1 MSYKKK
7 TYKNLPLF
15 PVHNMYSPTIFP
27 SEYDT
32 PKLRDLELH
41 VIPPLCYDFSFFVTG
56 STAGFLRLL
65 KYLIKIYV

>member
-1 MSYKKK
+1 MSYQK
-7 TYKNLPLF
+7 TYKNPPLF
-15 PVHNMYSPTIFP
+15 LVHNIYSPTIIP
-27 SEYDT
+27 SEDDI

-41 VIPPLCYDFSFFVTG
+41 VIPPLCHDFSFFVTG